1 VPGPSNVIDIDEHRK
16 VWIGGLGMCSSC
28 GAMWGGV
35 CHGDRQWE
43 LECPACNEMTGVM
56 LSVSVI
62 DAAAFA
68 DDDEYQARMVDVPG
82 GEP

>member
-1 VPGPSNVIDIDEHRK
+1 
-16 VWIGGLGMCSSC
+16 
-28 GAMWGGV
+28 
-35 CHGDRQWE
+35 
-43 LECPACNEMTGVM
+43 MTGVM